1 MWREARVHTHRSR
14 RDRGAPNSIHVGL
27 HTDHTARGWSVHT
40 AEVHLQAAWWV
51 FFASFWGEGGGR
63 FVIS

>member
-27 HTDHTARGWSVHT
+27 HTDHTARSWSVHT
-40 AEVHLQAAWWV
+40 AECTPGRVVGVLC
-51 FFASFWGEGGGR
+51 FFLGEGGR